1 MCAWLNVIIE
11 VIFWSAFAMMFFTVF
26 YASAYCKRNGIDM
39 NTFPGLLEMYTHV
52 FLFKDKM
59 LSYVVLTAV
68 YGGALVG
75 VGLIS
80 LVLYA
85 RSHGCEVNVVGR

>member
-1 MCAWLNVIIE
+1 
-11 VIFWSAFAMMFFTVF
+11 
-26 YASAYCKRNGIDM
+26 M
-39 NTFPGLLEMYTHV
+39 NTFPGLLEMYRHV
-52 FLFKDKM
+52 FLFKNKV

-68 YGGALVG
+68 YGGAIVG
-75 VGLIS
+75 IGLIS